1 MQTEKENDTDSASVF
16 EAHNQDIHVEGGQ
29 GVLVDE
35 GVKDGEVH
43 SLCTAISGPLNPQLA
58 TRVMV
63 DNELPVIKVGMQR
76 RNTDQDFQEQLDAI
90 DAELSRFEP
99 GKGMV
104 EGSGL
109 ESESCRADQSWALV
123 DYLNMSFNIGVS

>member
-1 MQTEKENDTDSASVF
+1 M
-16 EAHNQDIHVEGGQ
+16 
-29 GVLVDE
+29 DE
-35 GVKDGEVH
+35 GVKDDEVH
-43 SLCTAISGPLNPQLA
+43 SSCMAISGPLNPQLA
-58 TRVMV
+58 TWVMV
-63 DNELPVIKVGMQR
+63 DNEIPVIEVGMQR

-90 DAELSRFEP
+90 DAELSRFEL

-123 DYLNMSFNIGVS
+123 DYLNMSFNIGVSQ